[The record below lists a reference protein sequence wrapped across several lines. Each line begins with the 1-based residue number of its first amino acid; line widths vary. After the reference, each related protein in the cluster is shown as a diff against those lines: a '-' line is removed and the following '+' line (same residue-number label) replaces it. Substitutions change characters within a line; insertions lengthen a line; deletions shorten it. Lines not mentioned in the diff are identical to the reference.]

1 MPPKR
6 NPDSKYGTQ
15 LLRLF
20 LKLMMDGKK
29 HFVQDLED
37 ELESSRPAVGRM
49 AECIED
55 VLGHQ
60 LEIGYGYR
68 GKKYYQ
74 ITTCRNRQSLGLDF
88 DEIRY
93 LSLCKELAAS
103 ILPKDRLE
111 KIESTIFNLSCL
123 LSDQDYSRRSD
134 AQHLPVRFNPKGY
147 IDYTPHHESIDK
159 LILAAREKRVCM
171 VEYKASGQNEYSARF
186 FAPGRITFM
195 SNALYVE
202 GYKVPTG
209 SVEKGRPTTLAV
221 HRLADVTLTD
231 RNFEFDAADRELG
244 AFGLKHHEVK
254 YFRIHF
260 DKEASDYV
268 RERIWSTDQKLEEQE
283 DGTVVLE
290 VGTVSEKELMAWVRS
305 FGERACVIE

>member
-1 MPPKR
+1 MPAKKDQ
-6 NPDSKYGTQ
+6 DSRYGTR

-29 HFVQDLED
+29 HYVQ
-37 ELESSRPAVGRM
+37 ELESELDCSRQTVGRM

-55 VLGHQ
+55 VLGNQ
-60 LEIGYGYR
+60 LESGIDDR
-68 GKKYYQ
+68 RKYFQ
-74 ITTCRNRQSLGLDF
+74 ISTCRNRQSLGLDF

-93 LSLCKELAAS
+93 LSLCRELAAG

-111 KIESTIFNLSCL
+111 KIENTIFNLSCL
-123 LSDQDYSRRSD
+123 LSDQDYARRKD

-147 IDYTPHHESIDK
+147 INYTPHHNSIDK
-159 LILAAREKRVCM
+159 ILRAAREKRVCM
-171 VEYKASGQNEYSARF
+171 VEYKASSETEYSARS

-202 GYKVPTG
+202 GYKVPMG
-209 SVEKGRPTTLAV
+209 GVEKDRPTTLAV
-221 HRLADVTLTD
+221 HRIADVTVTD
-231 RNFEFDAADRELG
+231 RNFEFDASDREIG
-244 AFGLKHHEVK
+244 AFGLKHHDVK

-260 DKEASDYV
+260 DKEASEYV
-268 RERIWSTDQKLEEQE
+268 RERIWSTDQKFEEQE

-305 FGERACVIE
+305 FGDQARLLN